1 MNQDKQKLTRKELM
15 ARLEAIIFSGRKH
28 EEIKIKVDE
37 FGKPG
42 KIIVQT
48 SAVIILEC
56 SDDLIDP
63 NQKELI

>member
-1 MNQDKQKLTRKELM
+1 M
-15 ARLEAIIFSGRKH
+15 ARLEVILFSGRKH

-48 SAVIILEC
+48 SSVTILEC

-63 NQKELI
+63 NQQELI